1 MLLHVLP
8 IFVSLLA
15 QSHCRKH
22 NLHIENDRRQFIPLS
37 TFGFY
42 TGGKLQVNMTGFKM
56 DIFDVVDVAGV
67 KDEMVVGF
75 SIDKTVSDALN
86 PYVQATET
94 QCILTKQPAEKEK
107 AGILRFTLDFDKKR
121 TVIHCSKNIRSITIL
136 ASDSKDADE
145 SLSALS
151 DSQMFRPKRSSSMND
166 PDAAFTLEK
175 GLGSDLDAEI
185 QNYYM
190 ANNNSAAGVDDD
202 SKKFHKFFMASSDDT
217 AAKGAGEKLVKPS
230 AEKLVQKSS
239 FKPEKAYEM
248 GSSVIEASARKN
260 DIDDPKKNK
269 AHGQEDPEGDTQNG
283 DECGEEVVPLTMS
296 EDGRFQ
302 TSFVIYIRDAKHEG
316 LYSMFFHN
324 CYNYIHRSRS
334 KRLPVDFDI
343 NIEEKNSDS
352 YLSAGEMP
360 LPALYQMLSILFFL
374 SGCFWVFILKKNGTE
389 QVFRIHWIMAA
400 LVFLKSLSLFFHGV
414 NYTKIAANGIHEE
427 SWAILYYVTHLLK
440 GGLLFFTIV
449 LIGSGW
455 AFVKHVLSSNEKKVF
470 MVVLPAQVISNVA
483 YIILEESDLGEI
495 GHNFWKEV
503 FVLIDLVCCGAILLP
518 VVWSIRH
525 LQDASSTDGKAAVS
539 LEKLKLFRHFYIM
552 VVCYVYFTRIIVYL
566 LKITVP
572 FQYEWLDSMFK
583 EVATLVFFV
592 MTGYKFRPAS
602 NNPYFAVPM
611 DDDMEEVL
619 IGSSGYTEQVSSR
632 KSYKHDDMEDE
643 EETVVLFSREG
654 EGSHDLD

>member
-1 MLLHVLP
+1 MILWILLG
-8 IFVSLLA
+8 LLS
-15 QSHCRKH
+15 QGLCRKH

-56 DIFDVVDVAGV
+56 DKKAAVGG

-107 AGILRFTLDFDKKR
+107 AGILRFTLDFENKR
-121 TVIHCSKNIRSITIL
+121 TVIRCSKNIRSITIL

-151 DSQMFRPKRSSSMND
+151 DSQMFRPKRSSSLND
-166 PDAAFTLEK
+166 PDAAFSVEK
-175 GLGSDLDAEI
+175 SFGSNLDAEI
-185 QNYYM
+185 QNYYL
-190 ANNNSAAGVDDD
+190 ADNNSAGSVADD
-202 SKKFHKFFMASSDDT
+202 SKKFHKFFMPTPAQGGKAEASHNASVET
-217 AAKGAGEKLVKPS
+217 LSKSS
-230 AEKLVQKSS
+230 AEKLVEKSDLAAQKI
-239 FKPEKAYEM
+239 KE
-248 GSSVIEASARKN
+248 
-260 DIDDPKKNK
+260 KNK
-269 AHGQEDPEGDTQNG
+269 DAVSEVSDEKKDNAEKNEPIGQENSEGVSHGG
-283 DECGEEVVPLTMS
+283 DECGEEVIPLTVAD
-296 EDGRFQ
+296 DGSFQ

-324 CYNYIHRSRS
+324 CYNYLHRSRS
-334 KRLPVDFDI
+334 KRLPVKFDI

-503 FVLIDLVCCGAILLP
+503 FVLIDLLCCGAILLP

-583 EVATLVFFV
+583 EVSMLTFLH
-592 MTGYKFRPAS
+592 P
-602 NNPYFAVPM
+602 
-611 DDDMEEVL
+611 
-619 IGSSGYTEQVSSR
+619 
-632 KSYKHDDMEDE
+632 
-643 EETVVLFSREG
+643 
-654 EGSHDLD
+654 

>member
-1 MLLHVLP
+1 LEK
-8 IFVSLLA
+8 SLGSELDA
-15 QSHCRKH
+15 
-22 NLHIENDRRQFIPLS
+22 
-37 TFGFY
+37 
-42 TGGKLQVNMTGFKM
+42 
-56 DIFDVVDVAGV
+56 DIQ
-67 KDEMVVGF
+67 K
-75 SIDKTVSDALN
+75 
-86 PYVQATET
+86 YW
-94 QCILTKQPAEKEK
+94 EK
-107 AGILRFTLDFDKKR
+107 AK
-121 TVIHCSKNIRSITIL
+121 
-136 ASDSKDADE
+136 DSG
-145 SLSALS
+145 
-151 DSQMFRPKRSSSMND
+151 DS
-166 PDAAFTLEK
+166 
-175 GLGSDLDAEI
+175 
-185 QNYYM
+185 
-190 ANNNSAAGVDDD
+190 VDDG
-202 SKKFHKFFMASSDDT
+202 SKKFHKFFMAPTKDTNASDDT
-217 AAKGAGEKLVKPS
+217 PAAEDLGQLT
-230 AEKLVQKSS
+230 AERLVQETNSTSQESKEKGTKGKVKEIVEKKTGVINHKESS
-239 FKPEKAYEM
+239 QDD
-248 GSSVIEASARKN
+248 GAS
-260 DIDDPKKNK
+260 
-269 AHGQEDPEGDTQNG
+269 DTVSQGG
-283 DECGEEVVPLTMS
+283 DECGEEVIPLTVS
-296 EDGRFQ
+296 KDGSYH

-324 CYNYIHRSRS
+324 CYNYFHKSRS
-334 KRLPVDFDI
+334 QRLPVKFDI

-400 LVFLKSLSLFFHGV
+400 LVFLKSLSLFFHGI

-602 NNPYFAVPM
+602 NNPYFSVPM

-619 IGSSGYTEQVSSR
+619 ISSSGYTEQVSSR
-632 KSYKHDDMEDE
+632 KSYKHEDLDDD

>member
-1 MLLHVLP
+1 
-8 IFVSLLA
+8 
-15 QSHCRKH
+15 
-22 NLHIENDRRQFIPLS
+22 
-37 TFGFY
+37 
-42 TGGKLQVNMTGFKM
+42 
-56 DIFDVVDVAGV
+56 
-67 KDEMVVGF
+67 
-75 SIDKTVSDALN
+75 
-86 PYVQATET
+86 
-94 QCILTKQPAEKEK
+94 
-107 AGILRFTLDFDKKR
+107 
-121 TVIHCSKNIRSITIL
+121 VI
-136 ASDSKDADE
+136 
-145 SLSALS
+145 
-151 DSQMFRPKRSSSMND
+151 
-166 PDAAFTLEK
+166 
-175 GLGSDLDAEI
+175 
-185 QNYYM
+185 
-190 ANNNSAAGVDDD
+190 
-202 SKKFHKFFMASSDDT
+202 
-217 AAKGAGEKLVKPS
+217 
-230 AEKLVQKSS
+230 
-239 FKPEKAYEM
+239 
-248 GSSVIEASARKN
+248 
-260 DIDDPKKNK
+260 
-269 AHGQEDPEGDTQNG
+269 
-283 DECGEEVVPLTMS
+283 PLTMS
-296 EDGRFQ
+296 KDGSYH

-324 CYNYIHRSRS
+324 CYNYFHKSRS
-334 KRLPVDFDI
+334 QRLPVKFDI

-400 LVFLKSLSLFFHGV
+400 LVFLKSLSLFFHGI

-602 NNPYFAVPM
+602 NNPYFSVPM

-619 IGSSGYTEQVSSR
+619 ISSSGYTEQVSSR
-632 KSYKHDDMEDE
+632 KSYKHEDLDDD